1 MDTEKKENKEVNKLS
16 LLIVAVIVLVLIIAG
31 AGYYIYHQKQQ
42 MTDLVETFDLEKD
55 LWRMN
60 IMNCLFNMKVISL
73 A

>member
-42 MTDLVETFDLEKD
+42 MTDLVETFDLEN

>member
-42 MTDLVETFDLEKD
+42 MTDLRKN

>member
-42 MTDLVETFDLEKD
+42 MTDLVETFE
-55 LWRMN
+55 R
-60 IMNCLFNMKVISL
+60 IFGG
-73 A
+73 

>member
-31 AGYYIYHQKQQ
+31 AG
-42 MTDLVETFDLEKD
+42 
-55 LWRMN
+55 WRMN

>member
-31 AGYYIYHQKQQ
+31 AGYYIYHLILRKN
-42 MTDLVETFDLEKD
+42 